1 MNNSGIALKN
11 YMDYYGITSKE
22 IIIIHDDIDL
32 AFGRIKIK
40 EKGGYG
46 GHKGVKSIMD
56 KIGGTFTRLRIG
68 IGRSLEQPIIVRH
81 VLENFSTIEQKELVV
96 IIENAREIVTAII
109 NHGTKYCMN
118 QFNSKQTVL

>member
-1 MNNSGIALKN
+1 
-11 YMDYYGITSKE
+11 MDYYGITSKE

-56 KIGGTFTRLRIG
+56 KIGDNFTRLRIG
-68 IGRSLEQPIIVRH
+68 IGKSLEQPIIIRH
-81 VLENFSTIEQKELVV
+81 VLDNFNADEQKHLIK
-96 IIENAREIVTAII
+96 IIDNAREIVTAII
-109 NHGTKYCMN
+109 CHGTKYSMN
-118 QFNSKQTVL
+118 QFNSKQSVL